1 MDIPITRNK
10 IIIRH
15 VYKDIIVR
23 EINYNNNSEGNNC
36 GFCVFRPD
44 KRSSTKSLL
53 RGIVK
58 RKTADTVTIYGSAD
72 FYNFI
77 IFYKISFWNE
87 KYSYLTGASNI
98 QTVQTLKILP
108 LVILQ
113 LKAIIIAKEIIV
125 DFVFSGR
132 TKEVPLKVF

>member
-23 EINYNNNSEGNNC
+23 EINYINNSEGNNC

-53 RGIVK
+53 KGIVK
-58 RKTADTVTIYGSAD
+58 RKAADTVTIYGSAG
-72 FYNFI
+72 FI
-77 IFYKISFWNE
+77 ILCENSFWNE
-87 KYSYLTGASNI
+87 KYSYVNGASSI
-98 QTVQTLKILP
+98 QTVKI
-108 LVILQ
+108 
-113 LKAIIIAKEIIV
+113 
-125 DFVFSGR
+125 
-132 TKEVPLKVF
+132 